1 MGIAGLVAAVTF
13 VAATSPVAIA
23 ATPSRHG
30 RVPPPDN
37 GLHHHR
43 RHPLFPKTELPPPPS
58 RGEIIRLIEPNLDS
72 IKVCYQRALA
82 SDPSLTFGK
91 VTVKLTM
98 GISGRV
104 KHVITD
110 GPPRFRI
117 LLEPCLKEAVS
128 RWTFPHASEEYGVEF
143 PFVFKHDYDDEKT
156 GDGCSIT
163 VNTFPWSEVWID
175 GKNTTLHTPVVGF
188 KLPCGKHKIT
198 FKRHDLQIESTET
211 ISLRPGTK
219 FMQRYMLMNND

>member
-1 MGIAGLVAAVTF
+1 MKVIEENLHGVT
-13 VAATSPVAIA
+13 
-23 ATPSRHG
+23 
-30 RVPPPDN
+30 
-37 GLHHHR
+37 
-43 RHPLFPKTELPPPPS
+43 
-58 RGEIIRLIEPNLDS
+58 
-72 IKVCYQRALA
+72 VCYQRALA
-82 SDPSLTFGK
+82 SDAGLTFGK
-91 VTVKLTM
+91 VTVKLGI

-104 KHVITD
+104 KHVTSD

-117 LLEPCLKEAVS
+117 LLEPCIKEAAS
-128 RWTFPHASEEYGVEF
+128 RWVFPKASEEYGAEF
-143 PFVFKHDYDDEKT
+143 PFVFKNDYDEEEA

-188 KLPCGKHKIT
+188 KLPCGKHKIS
-198 FKRHDLQIESTET
+198 FKRPDLDIDQTEI